1 MPLLQSQ
8 PSLLKRSGR
17 YCATCY
23 KARPACICV
32 WLKPQKTRLATFII
46 QHPDEQ
52 LKPIG
57 TARIAE
63 LGLDKVKLTVGLEH
77 SSESILKTLKSL
89 GANKPALLYSQAF
102 PSSPVHYVLDF
113 ERFDSN
119 RFEFNNSASVDNSA
133 FIDNPTIIDESIL
146 ANVDSLIL
154 LDGTWRNTREIL
166 LLNDWLKLLP
176 VISLKGVGESQ
187 YKIRK
192 AQTAGAL
199 ATIEAL
205 AKVIMVMDKSV
216 SLPDFLR
223 PFEKM
228 IEYQISRMGEDT
240 FRKNYL
246 E

>member
-1 MPLLQSQ
+1 MTLLRSN
-8 PSLLKRSGR
+8 PALLKRSNR

-23 KARPACICV
+23 KARAACICH
-32 WLKPQKTRLATFII
+32 WLKPQETQLATCII

-63 LGLDKVKLTVGLEH
+63 LGLDKVKLSIGLEH
-77 SSESILKTLKSL
+77 SSESILQALKSL

-102 PSSPVHYVLDF
+102 PSSPAHYVLDF
-113 ERFDSN
+113 ERFDL
-119 RFEFNNSASVDNSA
+119 NNSASVDNSA
-133 FIDNPTIIDESIL
+133 FIDDSDSIDKAIF